1 MDTHCISLAWW
12 MTEIYLL
19 VKCFHFDRVHVLE
32 TIKWNALHLKRMV
45 DISIQVYIIVNWS
58 MCIVEYHICA
68 YGFFLLFNF
77 GFFPLFLSTV
87 AMLDAMPL
95 SFSFNHNQI
104 KALNNDCA
112 CIRYLSSMWCDE
124 RAMQMNHNTKYN
136 KKKIHTKTTLISKW
150 WEPTK
155 KKFDNS
161 NNKCHKY

>member
-1 MDTHCISLAWW
+1 

-19 VKCFHFDRVHVLE
+19 VKCFYFDRVHVLE

-77 GFFPLFLSTV
+77 GFFPLFRSTV

-136 KKKIHTKTTLISKW
+136 NNKNPHENYVDIKMMRTDKKKYRQFK
-150 WEPTK
+150 
-155 KKFDNS
+155 
-161 NNKCHKY
+161 